1 MSTFH
6 PMIKQNNFNLQ
17 DLTFINDIEGSL
29 LFFIGFQYISSI
41 SLCHLR
47 AKQFQPEYYLKD
59 NIERIV

>member
-29 LFFIGFQYISSI
+29 LFFSISSI